1 MAKNRKNVNGF
12 SSRGPRVVPSSNSS
26 RNSGKAPMEP
36 VQMPSMWKIQ
46 REIQDLSSS
55 DRSCVMM
62 SALCSLSASSEPAYF
77 VEGQEST
84 RTGEDCPAGW
94 KKTQGGE
101 ENISC
106 APTNDEEEE
115 GKRTKTTARERTPL
129 DMVFRTDYE
138 LRKNLKH
145 GLSGG
150 NSWDASQSLTTTKS
164 GESKRKPKDRALK
177 CTGGHFRGGV
187 LNVKHLLQ
195 PNSPSREGG
204 DNTIPTAYNR
214 KGKKGKGGGKKKG
227 KGSC

>member
-46 REIQDLSSS
+46 REIQDL
-55 DRSCVMM
+55 
-62 SALCSLSASSEPAYF
+62 LSQHTLWKDKNQ
-77 VEGQEST
+77 QE
-84 RTGEDCPAGW
+84 REKIA
-94 KKTQGGE
+94 QLGG
-101 ENISC
+101 
-106 APTNDEEEE
+106 
-115 GKRTKTTARERTPL
+115 R
-129 DMVFRTDYE
+129 
-138 LRKNLKH
+138 NLKH

-227 KGSC
+227 KVRREESSKKGKNQAQTQIPRKAVQPTGRVSISRLSVL